1 MQRCPVGPFLALTA
15 LFTSAL
21 TASAQ
26 VDPLSDARG
35 SSVAAIVDSMDLSL
49 RSHDDWAVNRT
60 APADPL
66 DLSLRMHD
74 GWALG

>member
-1 MQRCPVGPFLALTA
+1 MQRRPLVPFLAIIA

-26 VDPLSDARG
+26 VDPRSDARG
-35 SSVAAIVDSMDLSL
+35 SSVAAIVEPMDLSL
-49 RSHDDWAVNRT
+49 GAHDDWAVGSA
-60 APADPL
+60 APADSL

-74 GWALG
+74 GWALT

>member
-1 MQRCPVGPFLALTA
+1 MQRCLLVPFLALTA

-21 TASAQ
+21 SASAQ

-35 SSVAAIVDSMDLSL
+35 SSVAAIVDSVDLSL
-49 RSHDDWAVNRT
+49 RSHDDWAVDRT
-60 APADPL
+60 ASADPF

-74 GWALG
+74 GWALE